1 MDSTNQRRK
10 PTPWRPPRNPFPV
23 FRPYVSQLEGMRQRH
38 NQEDNKAKSNRTFW
52 LTWHN
57 IETKAAKD
65 FANEEWDTQQYEAE
79 LALFKK
85 LWPGEFFPGQCPNQY
100 YVSHLNHIEQK
111 AHAAG
116 IPRAVFNHICD
127 HVARS
132 RFEDPEPDT
141 DIKQYNCE
149 KALWNH
155 FCKLEPIDPVDVAH
169 LSIAGTKEEFPGI
182 SPYPNRI
189 NRAPV
194 VSNAP
199 GATSLDYYTYSIGLV
214 EHQQLQKEAQAKP
227 VSSDV
232 PGTRQKNALPI
243 KKEKFVT
250 ENFTM
255 EDLSTILKA
264 PTQGPVASFSPNPF
278 RNPVVPTQTLTNV
291 PKPNTRGSST
301 RTAASSSK
309 APQTP
314 TQAFATGSNA
324 SSGKPTLDAPY
335 VSKVLDDQVPLTTD
349 DHASALPPAPHVAV
363 VDSLFGHISKDMN
376 LMVALSKALGCNIY
390 SDRVP
395 GSTNLTWI
403 FVEAWPEWPGCET
416 DVRVLERAHSI
427 VEEWCKLSVE
437 EFWKEVTS
445 TESIDD
451 GDQDGMRKRRRVA

>member
-1 MDSTNQRRK
+1 MDSTTQRRK
-10 PTPWRPPRNPFPV
+10 PTPWRPPRNAFPV

-38 NQEDNKAKSNRTFW
+38 NQEDNNAKSNRTFW

-79 LALFKK
+79 LALFKR

-100 YVSHLNHIEQK
+100 YVSHLKHIEQK

-155 FCKLEPIDPVDVAH
+155 FW
-169 LSIAGTKEEFPGI
+169 TKEEFPGI
-182 SPYPNRI
+182 SPYPNRT
-189 NRAPV
+189 NRDPV

-199 GATSLDYYTYSIGLV
+199 GATSLDYYTYSIGLA
-214 EHQQLQKEAQAKP
+214 EHQQLQQEAQAKP

-232 PGTRQKNALPI
+232 PGSRQNNNVPM
-243 KKEKFVT
+243 KKEKFAT

-255 EDLSTILKA
+255 NDLTAILKA
-264 PTQGPVASFSPNPF
+264 PTQAPAANLPPNPF
-278 RNPVVPTQTLTNV
+278 WNAVGHSQTLTNV
-291 PKPNTRGSST
+291 PKQNTRGSST
-301 RTAASSSK
+301 TTAASSSK
-309 APQTP
+309 APHTP
-314 TQAFATGSNA
+314 IPAFGTGANA
-324 SSGKPTLDAPY
+324 SSGKPTLDVPY

-349 DHASALPPAPHVAV
+349 DHTSALPPAPHVAV

-403 FVEAWPEWPGCET
+403 FVEAWPEWPGCDT

-427 VEEWCKLSVE
+427 VEAWCKLSVVD
-437 EFWKEVTS
+437 FWKEVTS
-445 TESIDD
+445 TNAIDG